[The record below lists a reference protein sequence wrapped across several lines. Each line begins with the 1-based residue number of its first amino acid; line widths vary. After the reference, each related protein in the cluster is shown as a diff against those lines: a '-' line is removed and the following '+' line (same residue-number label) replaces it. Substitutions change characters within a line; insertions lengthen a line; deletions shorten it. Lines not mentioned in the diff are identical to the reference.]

1 MIKYFLYDNNP
12 CEGIYRRNFFM
23 LLSELFEGQ
32 PDIEIKGLCIDSR
45 KAQPGDLFFCL
56 TGLSADGHRFAQT
69 ACEKGAVAVVHSE
82 EIAKRDDEVY
92 IRTEDVNG
100 ELNRVCDLF
109 FGQPSRKMKVFG
121 ITGTNGKTTTTSIIR
136 DVYDRPCG
144 YMGTIAVRYGDVSR
158 IPNLTTPDALEIH
171 ESLRDMAD
179 YGMEAVSMEVSS
191 HGLAMGRTDS
201 VDFDVVGFTN
211 LSYDHLDYHKTM
223 EAYLDAK
230 AKLFEQMKPEGIA
243 VLNADE
249 LTFEDLAKRTACGYV
264 TYAIEKDADYRAEN
278 LLLATDGTDFTL
290 VHGGKRYPVR
300 TNLCAK
306 YNIYNLLC
314 AVACMHEAGM
324 ELEKIIPRLKSISP
338 IDGRMEN
345 IDKGQDFTVIVDY
358 AHTPDGFEKVFAYA
372 KNITPEGSIYAV
384 FGCAGKRDKVKRKV
398 LGQVAGKY
406 CRKVFVTEE
415 DPRDERAEE
424 IGGMIL
430 QGVPEGKGVFIAD
443 RQQAIETALT
453 YCGKGDCLLILGKGD
468 EPYMYYEDGRHPWI
482 GDQAAAA
489 LGLEKILER

>member
-1 MIKYFLYDNNP
+1 
-12 CEGIYRRNFFM
+12 M

-56 TGLSADGHRFAQT
+56 VGLNEDGHRFAGT
-69 ACEKGAVAVVHSE
+69 ACEKGAAAVVCSE
-82 EIAKRDDEVY
+82 EIAKMDGVVY

-171 ESLRDMAD
+171 ENLKDMAD

-201 VDFDVVGFTN
+201 VDFDIVGFTN

-249 LTFEDLAKRTACGYV
+249 LTFEELAKRTACPYV
-264 TYAIEKDADYRAEN
+264 TYAIEKEADYRAED
-278 LLLATDGTDFTL
+278 LVLSADGTDFTL
-290 VHGGKRYPVR
+290 VCGGKRYPVR

-324 ELEKIIPRLKSISP
+324 ELEKIIPRLKEISP

-372 KNITPEGSIYAV
+372 KNITPDGNIYAV

-415 DPRDERAEE
+415 DPRNESAEE

-443 RQQAIETALT
+443 RQEAIETALT
-453 YCGKGDCLLILGKGD
+453 YCRRGDCLLILGKGD
-468 EPYMYYEDGRHPWI
+468 EPYMYYEDGRHPWM

-489 LGLEKILER
+489 RGLEKILGR